1 MRIAFC
7 LSGQLRTWRDCYQSW
22 QLLFNR
28 FQEQIIINGNSQY
41 SPYVDESFDVDYF
54 VHTWDFNTVPHF
66 KWDVDWNEPDPI
78 KRGEMLKPFY
88 NSYTN
93 VDKAEIEEV
102 LNILKPK
109 KTIVENWDISKDRE
123 KIMDS
128 IASSQTFTK
137 NSMKSHI
144 SWAGSQL
151 YSIMKCAHLKR
162 EYELENKFEYDLC
175 IRSRFDLNFD
185 ENNRMIFARDFEKPQ
200 PKTIYSVHSQAI
212 NKYPFN
218 IIGDILYYSDSQTFD
233 LLSSMYDHMPHIEQS
248 AFHNEVKIEEV
259 MTYIVRMF
267 QLNNK
272 VTDFAPTVTR
282 D

>member
-1 MRIAFC
+1 MKIAFC
-7 LSGQLRTWRDCYQSW
+7 LSGQIRTWRNCYQSW
-22 QLLFNR
+22 QLLFDR
-28 FQEQIIINGNSQY
+28 FQEQIIINDNRQY
-41 SPYVDESFDVDYF
+41 SPYVDEVFEVDYF

-66 KWDVDWNEPDPI
+66 KWDVDWNEPDLV

-109 KTIVENWDISKDRE
+109 KTIVENWDISKTRE
-123 KIMDS
+123 KIMDD
-128 IASSQTFTK
+128 IATSQTITK
-137 NSMKSHI
+137 NPTNSHI

-185 ENNRMIFARDFEKPQ
+185 ENNRMIFARDFEIPK
-200 PKTIYSVHSQAI
+200 PKTIYSVHSSAI

-248 AFHNEVKIEEV
+248 AFHNGVKIEEV